1 MAVLQ
6 KSLNKLEQ
14 TEIHLIRKKLKLE
27 LALRQTVISTVN
39 TKLNKLASIGG
50 DLHCTINWQN

>member
-39 TKLNKLASIGG
+39 TKLNKLTSIGG